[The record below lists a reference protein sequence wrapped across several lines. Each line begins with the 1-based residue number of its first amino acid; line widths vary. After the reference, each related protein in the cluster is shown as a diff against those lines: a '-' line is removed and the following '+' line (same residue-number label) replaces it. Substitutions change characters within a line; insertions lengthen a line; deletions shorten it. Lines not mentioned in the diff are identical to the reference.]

1 MSIKMNISHLPE
13 DNVQQIMD
21 LLKPVLPS
29 AKVRIS
35 KGFKP
40 YKHIYITLT
49 NDAEASK
56 NKGFA

>member
-13 DNVQQIMD
+13 DNVQQVMD

-35 KGFKP
+35 KQFKP
-40 YKHIYITLT
+40 YKHIYITL
-49 NDAEASK
+49 NNQPEASK
-56 NKGFA
+56 NNS